1 MTGERRAGDM
11 PPEAKGKPQLSADK
25 ALVTGIAGRY
35 AVALYDLAEEGGL
48 LEEVEGDLAKVAAL
62 LEQSDEFSGLVGSPL
77 LSRAQQAAALE
88 TVADHLDLGALTRK
102 FLGVLAANRRLGY
115 LAQAIAGFQKLLA
128 HKRGEV
134 TAEVT
139 SAQPLSEAQNDALKA
154 SLKAAVG
161 REVTFDKH
169 VDESLLGGLVI
180 KIGSRMVDSS
190 LKTKLQ
196 NLKVSMKE
204 VG

>member
-1 MTGERRAGDM
+1 M
-11 PPEAKGKPQLSADK
+11 SADK

-35 AVALYDLAEEGGL
+35 AVALYDLAQEGGL
-48 LEEVEGDLAKVAAL
+48 LEEVEGDLEKVAAL

-88 TVADHLDLGALTRK
+88 TVADHLELGVLARK
-102 FLGVLAANRRLGY
+102 FLGVLAANRRLGH
-115 LAQAIAGFQKLLA
+115 LAQAIAGFRKLLA
-128 HKRGEV
+128 HQRGEV
-134 TAEVT
+134 TAEVI
-139 SAQPLSEAQNDALKA
+139 SAQPLSDAQNDALKA